1 MAGIVSFGAYIPF
14 HRLERKK
21 IAEAFGE
28 PGGKGEKAV
37 ANHDE
42 DSLSMA
48 VAAAQDALTGWPAN
62 RLAAVYFATT
72 TAPYVEKQS
81 STTIAAALDC
91 QAQIRTADFTD
102 SLRAGTTALLAG
114 LETVQAQGAPV
125 LVTAA
130 DCRLGGAQGSFE
142 KELGDAA
149 AAFILGDQDVIAEL
163 VASYSVA
170 ADFLDQWRSQ
180 GDRTIRSWEDRFVLS
195 EGFFPQV
202 KAAVSGLL
210 SQAGCRPQDLAKVVL
225 YAPNARA
232 HATAAKAM
240 GLAPEQVQD
249 PLFDRVGNAGA
260 ASVPLMLAAAL
271 EEAQPGD
278 RILVV
283 SQGQG
288 SDALL
293 FQVTDAIRKLPA
305 RRGVKGHLASKKQIA
320 HYTTYLKWKNMLPLE
335 AGRRPQRQ
343 RPSVPAMWR
352 NHEQNLAFVGSRCT
366 ACGTPQYPKQRVC
379 VHCKAKDQ
387 MEDYPFS
394 DKKARI
400 ATYTVDYLTV
410 SPDPPTVFVVV
421 DFEGGGRIICEMTD
435 TDPAQLD
442 IGMEVEMTFRRL
454 YEAEGIHN
462 YAWKAR
468 MKR

>member
-48 VAAAQDALTGWPAN
+48 VAAAQDALAGLRLDA
-62 RLAAVYFATT
+62 LAAVYFATT

-81 STTIAAALDC
+81 ATTVAAALDGKE
-91 QAQIRTADFTD
+91 QIRTADFTD
-102 SLRAGTTALLAG
+102 SLRAGTTALLNG
-114 LETVQAQGAPV
+114 LETVQVQGAPV

-130 DCRLGGAQGSFE
+130 DCRLGGAQGAFE

-149 AAFILGDQDVIAEL
+149 AAFVLGNRDVVAEL
-163 VASYSVA
+163 VASHSIA
-170 ADFLDQWRSQ
+170 IDFLDQWRSQ
-180 GDRTIRSWEDRFVLS
+180 GERTVRAWEDRFILE
-195 EGFFPQV
+195 EGYFPQV
-202 KAAVSGLL
+202 KEAISGLL
-210 SQAGCRPQDLAKVVL
+210 AKTGCKMRDLAKVVL

-232 HATAAKAM
+232 HAMAAKM
-240 GLAPEQVQD
+240 IGLAPEQVQD
-249 PLFDRVGNAGA
+249 PLFDQVGNAGA

-271 EEAQPGD
+271 EEAKPGD

-293 FQVTDAIRKLPA
+293 FRVTEEIRKLPE
-305 RRGVKGHLASKKQIA
+305 RRGVKRHLASKKTIA
-320 HYTTYLKWKNMLPLE
+320 NYTTYLKWKNLLPLE
-335 AGRRPQRQ
+335 AGRRPQRR

-352 NHEQNLAFVGSRCT
+352 NHQQNLAFIGSRCT

-387 MEDYPFS
+387 MEDYSFS
-394 DKKARI
+394 DKTARI